1 MNLELSQISEVP
13 QALEILRGEVGRV
26 ETAVREEGA
35 KAMTATAS
43 GSLKAAEEAIAYAK
57 RLHAFISK
65 IDALGKEW
73 QKIEASI
80 AKATPEAREIV
91 RKAGGTHVV
100 TGPLE
105 PKTNFTVTF
114 PDGTVI
120 AEPKANL
127 TLARAI
133 EAIGPARVAALR
145 GAACLRPNGEPLVTR
160 READLAKYPS
170 AKLSLAGGWF
180 LNTQSSTEAKA
191 KTVKEISKQLKLKLK
206 VKIVP
211 GTFLQEKTVAGEK
224 PAKPVKASK
233 PDFPYAVGKVV
244 QAVFPVLQTDARMK
258 AESVSML
265 KAEASS
271 ARFKTGG
278 WAVLK
283 PNTGNVE
290 EIKDSSGIKR
300 YYGKLPLSFFG
311 RKYWLT
317 SQFQPHGIGPVLAW
331 LEEIGLKKGE
341 VLDICN
347 RRWKSAQGMLFEGMK

>member
-114 PDGTVI
+114 PDGKVI

-133 EAIGPARVAALR
+133 EAIGPARVAELR

-160 READLAKYPS
+160 QWMGRAQAQYRKCRRDQGFKRHQAVLREAAAEFLRTEVLAD
-170 AKLSLAGGWF
+170 
-180 LNTQSSTEAKA
+180 
-191 KTVKEISKQLKLKLK
+191 
-206 VKIVP
+206 
-211 GTFLQEKTVAGEK
+211 
-224 PAKPVKASK
+224 KPVSA
-233 PDFPYAVGKVV
+233 
-244 QAVFPVLQTDARMK
+244 AR
-258 AESVSML
+258 
-265 KAEASS
+265 
-271 ARFKTGG
+271 
-278 WAVLK
+278 
-283 PNTGNVE
+283 
-290 EIKDSSGIKR
+290 
-300 YYGKLPLSFFG
+300 
-311 RKYWLT
+311 
-317 SQFQPHGIGPVLAW
+317 H
-331 LEEIGLKKGE
+331 
-341 VLDICN
+341 
-347 RRWKSAQGMLFEGMK
+347 

>member
-57 RLHAFISK
+57 QLRAFIAK
-65 IDALGKEW
+65 IEALGKEW

-114 PDGTVI
+114 PDGKVI

-133 EAIGPARVAALR
+133 
-145 GAACLRPNGEPLVTR
+145 AACLRPNGEPLVTR
-160 READLAKYPS
+160 READLAEYPS
-170 AKLSLAGGWF
+170 AKLTLAGGWF

-211 GTFLQEKTVAGEK
+211 GTFHQEKTVAVEK
-224 PAKPVKASK
+224 PAKPVKGYKS
-233 PDFPYAVGKVV
+233 DFPYAVGKVV

-258 AESVSML
+258 AESVAML

-278 WAVLK
+278 WVVLK